1 MDKKYPVIDSVT
13 IGAEVFKKFFWI
25 VTLCIL
31 ALIAGLWIMA
41 VCTSAEQR
49 ANYVLRNTGYGK
61 SRLYKAMSLS
71 ISAPL
76 AFIISF
82 YSFLVGA
89 NIVVA
94 IFIGKSK
101 SFLKGNV
108 YIYTLRFLGLV
119 LFVLAIVLFNDG
131 LKLLKI
137 I

>member
-1 MDKKYPVIDSVT
+1 
-13 IGAEVFKKFFWI
+13 
-25 VTLCIL
+25 
-31 ALIAGLWIMA
+31 
-41 VCTSAEQR
+41 
-49 ANYVLRNTGYGK
+49 
-61 SRLYKAMSLS
+61 MSLS

-89 NIVVA
+89 KIVLA

-101 SFLKGNV
+101 SFLRGNA

-119 LFVLAIVLFNDG
+119 LCVLATVLFHDG
-131 LKLLKI
+131 LKLLEI